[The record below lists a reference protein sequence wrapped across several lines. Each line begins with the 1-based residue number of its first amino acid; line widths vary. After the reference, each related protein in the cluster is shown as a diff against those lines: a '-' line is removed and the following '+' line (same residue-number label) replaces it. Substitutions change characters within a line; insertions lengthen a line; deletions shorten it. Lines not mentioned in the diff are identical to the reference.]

1 MAYISSAT
9 RALLVE
15 SLKGTAFTIPD
26 LEAMIAHWPASSNM
40 HEELLRDEV
49 HERLEGLFPPGKR
62 LQKMMLADAALFG
75 SSWWPYASFKDL
87 CVVTHLSTWLFAWD
101 DELDSAEYSDLIN
114 DMEKATAFREDTI
127 QYIQACLDQD
137 YGEPIAVDSPII
149 TDIRR
154 VCDAVRQRY
163 PLEKTRVFLTEL
175 VYFVESC
182 QLEQQN
188 QVEGHWPASQEYLQ
202 RRMGSGAV
210 RVCLALSEFACRI
223 LLPSEIMTDPDMIT
237 IWDATNIIISLM
249 NDILSF
255 KKEFAQGQVDSI
267 LPVLFAEH
275 GSMDA
280 AMSIAASLI
289 VQHVQ
294 IVDDAAKRLLQRHG
308 KCSILQQDLH
318 AFIDS
323 CKYACTGNLNWSL
336 VSGRFQI
343 CETTTKGGILVT
355 LAS

>member
-1 MAYISSAT
+1 MAYESSAT
-9 RALLVE
+9 RELLLE
-15 SLKGTAFTIPD
+15 SLKGMTLAIPD
-26 LEAMIAHWPASSNM
+26 LKAMIAHWPASVNL
-40 HEELLRDEV
+40 HKNLLRDEV
-49 HERLEGLFPPGKR
+49 HERFERLFPPGKR
-62 LQKMMLADAALFG
+62 LQKMKLADAALFG
-75 SSWWPYASFKDL
+75 SSWWPYASFEDL

-101 DELDSAEYSDLIN
+101 DELDSAEYSNLIN
-114 DMEKATAFREDTI
+114 DMDQATTFREYTI
-127 QYIQACLDQD
+127 RYIRACLNQD
-137 YGEPIAVDSPII
+137 YGEPIALDSPII
-149 TDIRR
+149 TDITR
-154 VCDAVRQRY
+154 VCEAVRQGY
-163 PLEKTRVFLTEL
+163 PPEKTQIFLNEL

-188 QVEGHWPASQEYLQ
+188 QVEGHLPTAQEYLQ

-223 LLPSEIMTDPDMIT
+223 VLPSEIMADPDMTT
-237 IWDATNIIISLM
+237 IWDATNIVICIM

-255 KKEFAQGQVDSI
+255 KKELAQGQVDSI

-275 GSMDA
+275 GSMDT

-289 VQHVQ
+289 VQS
-294 IVDDAAKRLLQRHG
+294 IRSVDDAAERLLQRHG
-308 KCSILQQDLH
+308 EDLILRRDLGD
-318 AFIDS
+318 FIDS

-343 CETTTKGGILVT
+343 CQTTTTDGILVT

>member
-1 MAYISSAT
+1 MLHVITHYM
-9 RALLVE
+9 
-15 SLKGTAFTIPD
+15 TA
-26 LEAMIAHWPASSNM
+26 
-40 HEELLRDEV
+40 
-49 HERLEGLFPPGKR
+49 
-62 LQKMMLADAALFG
+62 
-75 SSWWPYASFKDL
+75 
-87 CVVTHLSTWLFAWD
+87 
-101 DELDSAEYSDLIN
+101 
-114 DMEKATAFREDTI
+114 
-127 QYIQACLDQD
+127 
-137 YGEPIAVDSPII
+137 
-149 TDIRR
+149 
-154 VCDAVRQRY
+154 
-163 PLEKTRVFLTEL
+163 EKTRVFLTEL

-188 QVEGHWPASQEYLQ
+188 QVEGHLPAAQEYLQ

-223 LLPSEIMTDPDMIT
+223 VLPSEIMAGPDMTT
-237 IWDATNIIISLM
+237 IWDATNIIICLM
-249 NDILSF
+249 NDILSL

-280 AMSIAASLI
+280 AMSIAAKLI
-289 VQHVQ
+289 VQHVRS
-294 IVDDAAKRLLQRHG
+294 VDDAAKRLLQRHG
-308 KCSILQQDLH
+308 KDLVLQQDLE

-343 CETTTKGGILVT
+343 CETTTNGGILVT